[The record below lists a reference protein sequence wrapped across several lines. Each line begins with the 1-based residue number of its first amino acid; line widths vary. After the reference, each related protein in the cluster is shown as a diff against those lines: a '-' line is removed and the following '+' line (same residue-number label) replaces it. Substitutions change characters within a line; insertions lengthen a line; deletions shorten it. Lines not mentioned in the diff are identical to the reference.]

1 MSKFIKLH
9 DRGKP
14 MLVPLSSITLV
25 WSVGHLTYIKISNR
39 HEQVIDE
46 SVEEVET
53 LLNFDP
59 AVADI
64 ILKGKELS

>member
-14 MLVPLSSITLV
+14 MLVPLSSIALV
-25 WSVGHLTYIKISNR
+25 WSVGHLTYIKIGNR

-46 SVEEVET
+46 SIEEVEA